1 MDSTICSD
9 TPYSVKKDV
18 LVHLKGYIGILCTG
32 RNFGPSHRPKMAP
45 TSTQT
50 VRLTLVVIGAVC
62 FVCATIGSVRPHLA
76 SPTQHTR
83 HSRTLTEQE
92 HEVGFTVESL
102 VGAARIMLESTR
114 EEALRRNVSRELEV
128 FRDAGP
134 APAAR
139 SSEVKHP
146 SPSVLLERING
157 RFLKSTKPAEVREL
171 EDLGVLVHQFDRWE
185 DPKLPW
191 SPCAHTSNTPL
202 CQQRARWTAGKNTS
216 TKTDQDKKTDRNK
229 KTDLFEI
236 SLKTSL
242 SISLTKIL
250 PTNGTLLDMVS

>member
-1 MDSTICSD
+1 
-9 TPYSVKKDV
+9 
-18 LVHLKGYIGILCTG
+18 
-32 RNFGPSHRPKMAP
+32 MAP
-45 TSTQT
+45 TSAQT
-50 VRLTLVVIGAVC
+50 VRLALVVIGAVC

-191 SPCAHTSNTPL
+191 SPCAHTSNTPD
-202 CQQRARWTAGKNTS
+202 CQQRARWTTGKNTAQKQIKTKKQIE
-216 TKTDQDKKTDRNK
+216 TKTQ
-229 KTDLFEI
+229 I
-236 SLKTSL
+236 SLKSPSKHLSQSL
-242 SISLTKIL
+242 S
-250 PTNGTLLDMVS
+250 